1 MEKIVK
7 PCSILLVEDNPLV
20 AFDAAD
26 RIESEGYRC
35 IVAHDQSSA
44 LKLLENGRIDCAL
57 LDFDLGR
64 ETSADVALRLDRS
77 GRPYVFVTGRSRDD
91 IRRCLGSDVQV
102 FSKPVNYAD
111 LANRLAETLGA

>member
-7 PCSILLVEDNPLV
+7 PWSILLVEDNPLV

-35 IVAHDQSSA
+35 IVAHDQGSA
-44 LKLLENGRIDCAL
+44 FKLLEHATIDCAL
-57 LDFDLGR
+57 LDFDLGT
-64 ETSADVALRLDRS
+64 ETSADIAHELNRS
-77 GRPYVFVTGRSRDD
+77 GQPYVFVTGRGRDD
-91 IRRCLGSDVQV
+91 IRQCLGSDVQV

-111 LANRLAETLGA
+111 LANRLVDSLGA